1 LEQRNSHRM
10 YSVYVSEVG
19 CTPKSWRISQGGGE
33 TPGVDVV
40 VGSEVMV
47 RRMGASVHVSALAL
61 SSARTQDRAS
71 SLSWI
76 EALPTERG
84 ARRPEH
90 SLLSSG
96 DWHHL
101 RSSYA
106 RISYASPMQSFG
118 PSRRSSSHWY
128 SSFSSCLSLFSSL
141 FLLVLSFGRP
151 LRFHGRSL
159 SSCSMGASCYTFVLI
174 AYTKPT

>member
-1 LEQRNSHRM
+1 MCLRWVVHPKVVECRKVEARSPGWMWWWGR
-10 YSVYVSEVG
+10 
-19 CTPKSWRISQGGGE
+19 KSWCEGWC
-33 TPGVDVV
+33 
-40 VGSEVMV
+40 
-47 RRMGASVHVSALAL
+47 ASVHVSASAL

-141 FLLVLSFGRP
+141 FLLDLSFGRP
-151 LRFHGRSL
+151 RRFHGRSL
-159 SSCSMGASCYTFVLI
+159 SSCSMGASCRPFVLI
-174 AYTKPT
+174 ACTQPA